1 MVFTGYVRLDLEYR
15 YIEMKPSVTPDNIRP
30 TVDGGNRLRADE
42 LNALR
47 SDFAALLRATAQ
59 VAEPSDGAALR
70 PLLASGERAGA
81 FRRDRFGNSQLTRA
95 IRSAVALCENV
106 SPDRNMVVA
115 QLLYPLCQS
124 EYITP
129 EGVEN
134 VWGADIAKWCVVC
147 LRFPHFTVAVRLP
160 TVRISAACC
169 WFLPRISA

>member
-95 IRSAVALCENV
+95 IRSAVAL
-106 SPDRNMVVA
+106 
-115 QLLYPLCQS
+115 
-124 EYITP
+124 
-129 EGVEN
+129 
-134 VWGADIAKWCVVC
+134 
-147 LRFPHFTVAVRLP
+147 
-160 TVRISAACC
+160 
-169 WFLPRISA
+169 